1 MKKLISLIATLLIL
15 ALAIWIGRLLWIH
28 YMDTPWTRDGRVRAD
43 VINVAADVTGVVVDV
58 PVKDNQ
64 PVKKGDLLMQIDP
77 EHYQLAVK
85 QAEAMVASRKAT
97 WEMRK
102 VNASRRKDM
111 DALVI
116 SAENRE
122 DASNVAN
129 SAQADY
135 QLALAQLEAAQLNL
149 QRTKVLAAVDGYV
162 TNLNVHRGDYA
173 RIGEAKMAVVDK
185 NSFWVYGFFEETK
198 LPHVKIGDPA
208 DMQLMSGEVMKG
220 HVESIARAIYDRD
233 NPESRELIA
242 DVNPTF
248 NWVRLA
254 QRVPV
259 RIHLD
264 NVPDGVVL
272 AAGITCTVI
281 VNSKFTGR
289 RRFVLRS
296 LGPRPNPF
304 TQWKPRRLLV
314 DQLLGLVSGVFRETR
329 LNRPRLHLHH
339 PHTKWRQLHA
349 QCIAQRVHGGF
360 RGAISTRKWSHQ
372 NTGHTADIHHQTF
385 GPAQYRKQR
394 TGYADNRK
402 HVGFELALHRRYTA
416 VEQRPHCAVSGVVD
430 QHIEAASLLVDPLA
444 KLFQRSAVID
454 IELNGGEPGRC
465 EHRHIFG
472 LARSRP
478 DFETRAFERI
488 GEGAADAAGTTGNQ
502 RNGHGAFLVQKEGEW
517 ISRRNCPA
525 SVRRENPGFAGDNR
539 GAVAAMANSLP
550 NCHRPCNSPGP
561 R

>member
-1 MKKLISLIATLLIL
+1 MKKFISLIATLLIL
-15 ALAIWIGRLLWIH
+15 ALAIWIGRLLWVH

-43 VINVAADVTGVVVDV
+43 VINVAADVSGVVIDV

-102 VNASRRKDM
+102 VNANRRKDL

-135 QLALAQLEAAQLNL
+135 QLAVAQLEAAQLNL

-198 LPHVKIGDPA
+198 LPHVKVGDPA

-264 NVPDGVVL
+264 HVPDSVVL

-281 VNSKFTGR
+281 VN
-289 RRFVLRS
+289 
-296 LGPRPNPF
+296 P
-304 TQWKPRRLLV
+304 Q
-314 DQLLGLVSGVFRETR
+314 
-329 LNRPRLHLHH
+329 
-339 PHTKWRQLHA
+339 
-349 QCIAQRVHGGF
+349 
-360 RGAISTRKWSHQ
+360 
-372 NTGHTADIHHQTF
+372 
-385 GPAQYRKQR
+385 
-394 TGYADNRK
+394 
-402 HVGFELALHRRYTA
+402 
-416 VEQRPHCAVSGVVD
+416 
-430 QHIEAASLLVDPLA
+430 
-444 KLFQRSAVID
+444 
-454 IELNGGEPGRC
+454 
-465 EHRHIFG
+465 
-472 LARSRP
+472 
-478 DFETRAFERI
+478 
-488 GEGAADAAGTTGNQ
+488 
-502 RNGHGAFLVQKEGEW
+502 
-517 ISRRNCPA
+517 
-525 SVRRENPGFAGDNR
+525 
-539 GAVAAMANSLP
+539 
-550 NCHRPCNSPGP
+550 
-561 R
+561 

>member
-15 ALAIWIGRLLWIH
+15 ALAIWLGRLLWVH

-43 VINVAADVTGVVVDV
+43 VINVAADVSGVVIDV
-58 PVKDNQ
+58 PVKHNQ

-97 WEMRK
+97 WDMRK
-102 VNASRRKDM
+102 VNAARRKDM

-149 QRTKVLAAVDGYV
+149 QRTKVLASVDGYV

-173 RIGEAKMAVVDK
+173 RIGDAKMAVVDK

-198 LPHVKIGDPA
+198 LPHVKVGDPA

-264 NVPDGVVL
+264 NVPDSVVL

-281 VNSKFTGR
+281 VNP
-289 RRFVLRS
+289 V
-296 LGPRPNPF
+296 P
-304 TQWKPRRLLV
+304 
-314 DQLLGLVSGVFRETR
+314 
-329 LNRPRLHLHH
+329 
-339 PHTKWRQLHA
+339 
-349 QCIAQRVHGGF
+349 
-360 RGAISTRKWSHQ
+360 
-372 NTGHTADIHHQTF
+372 
-385 GPAQYRKQR
+385 
-394 TGYADNRK
+394 
-402 HVGFELALHRRYTA
+402 
-416 VEQRPHCAVSGVVD
+416 
-430 QHIEAASLLVDPLA
+430 
-444 KLFQRSAVID
+444 
-454 IELNGGEPGRC
+454 
-465 EHRHIFG
+465 
-472 LARSRP
+472 
-478 DFETRAFERI
+478 
-488 GEGAADAAGTTGNQ
+488 
-502 RNGHGAFLVQKEGEW
+502 
-517 ISRRNCPA
+517 
-525 SVRRENPGFAGDNR
+525 
-539 GAVAAMANSLP
+539 
-550 NCHRPCNSPGP
+550 
-561 R
+561 

>member
-1 MKKLISLIATLLIL
+1 MKKLFSLIATLLIL

-43 VINVAADVTGVVVDV
+43 VINVAADVSGVVVDV

-77 EHYQLAVK
+77 EHYQLVVK

-102 VNASRRKDM
+102 VNANRRKDM

-116 SAENRE
+116 SAESRE
-122 DASNVAN
+122 DASNVAT

-135 QLALAQLEAAQLNL
+135 QLAIAQLEAAQLNL

-173 RIGEAKMAVVDK
+173 RIGEAKMAVVDR

-198 LPHVKIGDPA
+198 LPHVRIGDPA

-264 NVPDGVVL
+264 HVPEGVVL

-281 VNSKFTGR
+281 VN
-289 RRFVLRS
+289 
-296 LGPRPNPF
+296 P
-304 TQWKPRRLLV
+304 
-314 DQLLGLVSGVFRETR
+314 E
-329 LNRPRLHLHH
+329 
-339 PHTKWRQLHA
+339 A
-349 QCIAQRVHGGF
+349 QA
-360 RGAISTRKWSHQ
+360 STR
-372 NTGHTADIHHQTF
+372 
-385 GPAQYRKQR
+385 
-394 TGYADNRK
+394 
-402 HVGFELALHRRYTA
+402 
-416 VEQRPHCAVSGVVD
+416 
-430 QHIEAASLLVDPLA
+430 
-444 KLFQRSAVID
+444 
-454 IELNGGEPGRC
+454 
-465 EHRHIFG
+465 
-472 LARSRP
+472 
-478 DFETRAFERI
+478 
-488 GEGAADAAGTTGNQ
+488 
-502 RNGHGAFLVQKEGEW
+502 
-517 ISRRNCPA
+517 
-525 SVRRENPGFAGDNR
+525 
-539 GAVAAMANSLP
+539 
-550 NCHRPCNSPGP
+550 
-561 R
+561 

>member
-1 MKKLISLIATLLIL
+1 MKKLFSLIATLLIL

-43 VINVAADVTGVVVDV
+43 VINVAADVSGVVIDV

-64 PVKKGDLLMQIDP
+64 PVRKGDLLMQIDP

-102 VNASRRKDM
+102 VNANRRKDM

-116 SAENRE
+116 SAESRE
-122 DASNVAN
+122 DASNVAT

-135 QLALAQLEAAQLNL
+135 QLAVAQLEAAQLNL

-173 RIGEAKMAVVDK
+173 RIGEAKMAVVDR

-198 LPHVKIGDPA
+198 LPHVRIGDPA

-264 NVPDGVVL
+264 DVPEGVVL

-281 VNSKFTGR
+281 VN
-289 RRFVLRS
+289 
-296 LGPRPNPF
+296 PE
-304 TQWKPRRLLV
+304 TQ
-314 DQLLGLVSGVFRETR
+314 D
-329 LNRPRLHLHH
+329 
-339 PHTKWRQLHA
+339 
-349 QCIAQRVHGGF
+349 
-360 RGAISTRKWSHQ
+360 STR
-372 NTGHTADIHHQTF
+372 
-385 GPAQYRKQR
+385 
-394 TGYADNRK
+394 
-402 HVGFELALHRRYTA
+402 
-416 VEQRPHCAVSGVVD
+416 
-430 QHIEAASLLVDPLA
+430 
-444 KLFQRSAVID
+444 
-454 IELNGGEPGRC
+454 
-465 EHRHIFG
+465 
-472 LARSRP
+472 
-478 DFETRAFERI
+478 
-488 GEGAADAAGTTGNQ
+488 
-502 RNGHGAFLVQKEGEW
+502 
-517 ISRRNCPA
+517 
-525 SVRRENPGFAGDNR
+525 
-539 GAVAAMANSLP
+539 
-550 NCHRPCNSPGP
+550 
-561 R
+561 

>member
-1 MKKLISLIATLLIL
+1 MKKLFSLIATLLIL

-43 VINVAADVTGVVVDV
+43 VINVAADVSGVVIDV

-102 VNASRRKDM
+102 VNANRRKDM

-116 SAENRE
+116 SAESRE
-122 DASNVAN
+122 DASNVAT

-135 QLALAQLEAAQLNL
+135 QLAVAQLEAAQLNL

-173 RIGEAKMAVVDK
+173 RIGEAKMAVVDR

-198 LPHVKIGDPA
+198 LPHVRIGDPA

-264 NVPDGVVL
+264 HVPEGVVL

-281 VNSKFTGR
+281 VN
-289 RRFVLRS
+289 
-296 LGPRPNPF
+296 PE
-304 TQWKPRRLLV
+304 TQ
-314 DQLLGLVSGVFRETR
+314 D
-329 LNRPRLHLHH
+329 
-339 PHTKWRQLHA
+339 
-349 QCIAQRVHGGF
+349 
-360 RGAISTRKWSHQ
+360 STR
-372 NTGHTADIHHQTF
+372 
-385 GPAQYRKQR
+385 
-394 TGYADNRK
+394 
-402 HVGFELALHRRYTA
+402 
-416 VEQRPHCAVSGVVD
+416 
-430 QHIEAASLLVDPLA
+430 
-444 KLFQRSAVID
+444 
-454 IELNGGEPGRC
+454 
-465 EHRHIFG
+465 
-472 LARSRP
+472 
-478 DFETRAFERI
+478 
-488 GEGAADAAGTTGNQ
+488 
-502 RNGHGAFLVQKEGEW
+502 
-517 ISRRNCPA
+517 
-525 SVRRENPGFAGDNR
+525 
-539 GAVAAMANSLP
+539 
-550 NCHRPCNSPGP
+550 
-561 R
+561 

>member
-1 MKKLISLIATLLIL
+1 MKKLMSLIATLLIL

-43 VINVAADVTGVVVDV
+43 VINVAADVSGVVVDV

-281 VNSKFTGR
+281 VNPEKA
-289 RRFVLRS
+289 
-296 LGPRPNPF
+296 
-304 TQWKPRRLLV
+304 
-314 DQLLGLVSGVFRETR
+314 E
-329 LNRPRLHLHH
+329 
-339 PHTKWRQLHA
+339 
-349 QCIAQRVHGGF
+349 
-360 RGAISTRKWSHQ
+360 
-372 NTGHTADIHHQTF
+372 
-385 GPAQYRKQR
+385 
-394 TGYADNRK
+394 
-402 HVGFELALHRRYTA
+402 
-416 VEQRPHCAVSGVVD
+416 
-430 QHIEAASLLVDPLA
+430 
-444 KLFQRSAVID
+444 
-454 IELNGGEPGRC
+454 
-465 EHRHIFG
+465 
-472 LARSRP
+472 
-478 DFETRAFERI
+478 
-488 GEGAADAAGTTGNQ
+488 
-502 RNGHGAFLVQKEGEW
+502 
-517 ISRRNCPA
+517 
-525 SVRRENPGFAGDNR
+525 
-539 GAVAAMANSLP
+539 
-550 NCHRPCNSPGP
+550 
-561 R
+561 

>member
-1 MKKLISLIATLLIL
+1 
-15 ALAIWIGRLLWIH
+15 
-28 YMDTPWTRDGRVRAD
+28 MDTPWTRDGRVRAD

-149 QRTKVLAAVDGYV
+149 RRTRVLAAVDGYV

-264 NVPDGVVL
+264 NVPEGVVL

-281 VNSKFTGR
+281 VN
-289 RRFVLRS
+289 
-296 LGPRPNPF
+296 P
-304 TQWKPRRLLV
+304 
-314 DQLLGLVSGVFRETR
+314 
-329 LNRPRLHLHH
+329 
-339 PHTKWRQLHA
+339 
-349 QCIAQRVHGGF
+349 
-360 RGAISTRKWSHQ
+360 
-372 NTGHTADIHHQTF
+372 
-385 GPAQYRKQR
+385 
-394 TGYADNRK
+394 
-402 HVGFELALHRRYTA
+402 
-416 VEQRPHCAVSGVVD
+416 
-430 QHIEAASLLVDPLA
+430 AASD
-444 KLFQRSAVID
+444 
-454 IELNGGEPGRC
+454 
-465 EHRHIFG
+465 
-472 LARSRP
+472 
-478 DFETRAFERI
+478 
-488 GEGAADAAGTTGNQ
+488 
-502 RNGHGAFLVQKEGEW
+502 
-517 ISRRNCPA
+517 
-525 SVRRENPGFAGDNR
+525 
-539 GAVAAMANSLP
+539 
-550 NCHRPCNSPGP
+550 
-561 R
+561 